1 MVGKISGSLVHQT
14 ENELVGDGQK
24 KPAHCLLFGLVIQTM
39 FTPGIKL
46 LTTLHI
52 IEVNDS

>member
-52 IEVNDS
+52 IEVNNS